1 MTRDIEVLRAWLLVV
16 VIVAAVGATAV
27 PILYSFL
34 PWRKHRI
41 GPPFMLQAV
50 AFAGALDL
58 SVLFAFW
65 RPKDVLIIFWV
76 QALVFTAIAIST
88 TTLVWVTI
96 RLRYPNRRTFKVLF
110 NQGVYEF
117 LKRFVQ
123 VVLPALGLLY
133 FTLAQFWD
141 LPHVD
146 AVMGT
151 LTAVATFLGVC
162 LGISTREYKNTELKY
177 DGVVVIE
184 SDEERGTSTLNLSNV
199 SQAALESKD
208 EILLKINRTG

>member
-16 VIVAAVGATAV
+16 VVIAAVGATSFPV
-27 PILYSFL
+27 IYSFS
-34 PWRKHRI
+34 PWHKHLI
-41 GPPFMLQAV
+41 GRLLMLQGV
-50 AFAGALDL
+50 AFAGALDTT
-58 SVLFAFW
+58 VLFAFW
-65 RPKDVLIIFWV
+65 MPQEILVVFWI
-76 QALVFTAIAIST
+76 QAVIFTAIAGST
-88 TTLVWVTI
+88 LALTWGLWRMNHPKKRSFTL
-96 RLRYPNRRTFKVLF
+96 LF
-110 NQGVYEF
+110 NKGTYDF

-162 LGISTREYKNTELKY
+162 LGISTKEYNNQETKY
-177 DGVVVIE
+177 DGTVAIH
-184 SDEERGTSTLNLSNV
+184 DGEEGSTLRITDIS
-199 SQAALESKD
+199 AKALATKG
-208 EILLKINRTG
+208 EITLKIDR